1 MKKSRKGRKLEA
13 KQNGIPFTPQYNGT
27 GVVTYED
34 YYGQGI
40 ERFNNKFIQFLKPV
54 EEDEIVP
61 EIETELEKV
70 EVIETTSFEKSP
82 KKKKGKIKKALKKLF
97 NK

>member
-1 MKKSRKGRKLEA
+1 MKSRKQRKLEA
-13 KQNGIPFTPQYNGT
+13 KHKGVPFTPQYNDN
-27 GVVTYED
+27 GVVSFEE

-54 EEDEIVP
+54 EEIVNVP
-61 EIETELEKV
+61 EIESELEKV
-70 EVIETTSFEKSP
+70 EVIETKSFEKEP